1 MNLDGRIGLFCQLLL
16 QFLELPCE
24 SFDCAGGGYPLPV
37 WFLGTNRR
45 FGLRLQFGN
54 RTLGPLETFQNA
66 GGIGGIVLV
75 VSPISN
81 GSVNSAASAMESI
94 LGGI

>member
-1 MNLDGRIGLFCQLLL
+1 M
-16 QFLELPCE
+16 
-24 SFDCAGGGYPLPV
+24 
-37 WFLGTNRR
+37 
-45 FGLRLQFGN
+45 
-54 RTLGPLETFQNA
+54 LGPLETFQNA